1 MCQRSCLRPHL
12 LDTAPSFL
20 GRSCTLAPCHLR
32 RSSQPRAI
40 RFPCLRMWTESG
52 QRVST
57 RGPATLGRPTAPRA
71 TFPATLPGRAG
82 GHRAGAHS
90 TGCRARLPPPRP
102 TVTGS
107 GHERGRPAPSQAAL
121 PQRDASPG
129 AEGPEVSPRG
139 PTQMPGSVGASADA
153 QELIQPGR
161 TAPRGEAGFR
171 LRRHGPQAHEELSS
185 GARAAAWRSARRARA
200 GQPAVRGRSNLPS
213 LLPLLRVWHGSAGS
227 LHVAARAPRK
237 RPPFAS

>member
-71 TFPATLPGRAG
+71 Q
-82 GHRAGAHS
+82 
-90 TGCRARLPPPRP
+90 LPPPRP

-121 PQRDASPG
+121 PQRDAFPG

-161 TAPRGEAGFR
+161 TVPRSEAGFR